1 MQFTCM
7 LTKGGLDFRVKSL
20 STRKCCISLYINM
33 HSAEGFILQQLKIKR
48 QRKTGKHMNL
58 LKVLSYLL
66 IQGIMIHEVVIALQ
80 LFYF

>member
-48 QRKTGKHMNL
+48 QKENRETHESAEG
-58 LKVLSYLL
+58 L
-66 IQGIMIHEVVIALQ
+66 IVFADSGHNDT
-80 LFYF
+80 